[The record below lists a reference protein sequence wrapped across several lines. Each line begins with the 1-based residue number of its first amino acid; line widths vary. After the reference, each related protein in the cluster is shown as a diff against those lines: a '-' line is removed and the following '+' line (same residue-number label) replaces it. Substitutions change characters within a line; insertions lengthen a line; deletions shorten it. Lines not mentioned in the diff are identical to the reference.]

1 MIGRNL
7 WINEVR
13 IWLGFVSQIIF
24 IYIFNQLCAMY
35 IKAKVFEPAGYDVRH
50 SISSYTNES
59 KSSINS
65 YITNGDAAPVQRNE
79 DE

>member
-1 MIGRNL
+1 
-7 WINEVR
+7 
-13 IWLGFVSQIIF
+13 
-24 IYIFNQLCAMY
+24 MY
-35 IKAKVFEPAGYDVRH
+35 IKAKVFEPVDYDVRH